1 MNMQLEVLDKEGIPE
16 KSIDVSS
23 ANFDAEFNNALVH
36 QVVVAYRA
44 AYRSGTHAQKNRAR
58 VRGGGAKPYR
68 QKGTGRARAGTRS
81 SPLFRGGGQTFAAT
95 PRDYSQKVN
104 KKAYRAAIRSTLSET
119 RRIGNLVVVTDL
131 ECDAPSTKQAIE
143 RLAKLNCQSTLI
155 VDDNVSDNLYLSTRN
170 IPNVHLVDPSML
182 NPADIVD
189 TDKVLMTES
198 AVKRIDEWLQ

>member
-1 MNMQLEVLDKEGIPE
+1 MQLEVLNQEGTPE

-23 ANFDAEFNNALVH
+23 TTFDAEFNSELVH

-44 AYRSGTHAQKNRAR
+44 AYRSGTHAQKNRSR

-68 QKGTGRARAGTRS
+68 QKGTGRARAGTRN
-81 SPLFRGGGQTFAAT
+81 SPLFRGGGQTFAAS
-95 PRDYSQKVN
+95 PRDYSKKVN
-104 KKAYRAAIRSTLSET
+104 RKAYRAAMRSTLSET

-131 ECDAPSTKQAIE
+131 ECDKPSTRNAIGK
-143 RLAKLNCQSTLI
+143 LAKLNCQAALI
-155 VDDNVSDNLYLSTRN
+155 VDDNVSDNLYLSVRN

-189 TDKVLMTES
+189 RGKLLMTES